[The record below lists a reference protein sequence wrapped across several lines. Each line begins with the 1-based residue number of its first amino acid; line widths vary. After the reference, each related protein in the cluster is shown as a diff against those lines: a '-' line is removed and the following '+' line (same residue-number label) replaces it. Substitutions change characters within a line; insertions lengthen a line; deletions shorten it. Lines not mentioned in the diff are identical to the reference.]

1 MAMTQS
7 ADDTTQ
13 NATLED
19 FASDLSMP
27 VDEAA
32 MAFGASAP
40 MLSPSF
46 ETGEAADEFRPR
58 NLDLIMR
65 IPVEVKVVLGS
76 ATMPVSNLMKLGRGA
91 VIPLDRKVGE
101 PVDVIVS
108 GRVVAR
114 GEVVVI
120 DEAGTRFGVSI
131 TEIIAPSAAGSPV

>member
-1 MAMTQS
+1 MTQP
-7 ADDTTQ
+7 ADDTAST
-13 NATLED
+13 NLMEE

-27 VDEAA
+27 VDEPA
-32 MAFGASAP
+32 MAFGDTSPA
-40 MLSPSF
+40 LSPAF
-46 ETGEAADEFRPR
+46 EPEPVVDEPQSR

-65 IPVEVKVVLGS
+65 IPVAVKVVLGS

-101 PVDVIVS
+101 PVDVMVS

-120 DEAGTRFGVSI
+120 DEEGTRFGVSV
-131 TEIIAPSAAGSPV
+131 TEIIAPSAGGSSV